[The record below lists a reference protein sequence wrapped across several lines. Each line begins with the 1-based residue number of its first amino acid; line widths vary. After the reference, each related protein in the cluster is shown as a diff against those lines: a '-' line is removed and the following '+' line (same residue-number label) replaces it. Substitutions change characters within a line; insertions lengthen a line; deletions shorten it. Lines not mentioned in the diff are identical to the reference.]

1 MTWRIRNLGWLV
13 ILGAWACGDD
23 STATSGTE
31 GTASDGSSTGAG
43 PSTSPTEGDDTATLT
58 DGGSAGSETTVSA
71 DTTAGPS
78 TDDGSSSEGGD
89 TSTGSSGG
97 DTSSGG
103 SESGSSSDDGMMAS
117 GCYEAAV
124 HPFAGA
130 LCDPGA
136 SACTVTVDE
145 PVDPV
150 VAFRNGTPAITH
162 DDGCAPQILYSRA
175 SGGFSGF
182 LAVRQ
187 GADDWDTVAT
197 PEPVALG
204 GIEFDATELHTQ
216 VLMYDGA
223 FGVHYSTWDG
233 AFTDEPDPAGQ
244 LLLRASG
251 TASLGDG
258 TLELAMTNSNGDLV
272 WGEFDGAWSL
282 GTGDGGETP
291 AIAVTDTGAPQ
302 ITTWTASVA
311 GWALDWVDPVADVS
325 EEIEPLGSAGLDLA
339 DQRIAIVGSTPHVA
353 YARQSL
359 GLHQIRHAER
369 TGAGTWAI
377 ATVAAEDPLVNETCD
392 IPAAIDGQTCD
403 YDYVRLRP
411 LGLVAS
417 QSGDVL
423 VLYAE
428 DHFMGTVVTVCMPG
442 PPFPTCMWVP
452 QSDQSEY
459 ATWIAAPDG
468 NGGWDAQTLVTDR
481 RIVGIDTS
489 LDGEGAVHVAA
500 YVDASKGFV
509 VDYLRIEG

>member
-1 MTWRIRNLGWLV
+1 MTWHIRTGWVGLA
-13 ILGAWACGDD
+13 ILAASACGDD

-58 DGGSAGSETTVSA
+58 DGGSAGSETTASA

-97 DTSSGG
+97 DTSSSGG

-136 SACTVTVDE
+136 SACTVTA
-145 PVDPV
+145 VDPV

-187 GADDWDTVAT
+187 GKSDWDTVAT

-272 WGEFDGAWSL
+272 WGEYDGAWSL

-302 ITTWTASVA
+302 ITTWTASIA

-369 TGAGTWAI
+369 TGAGAWAI
-377 ATVAAEDPLVNETCD
+377 TTVAAEDPLVDETCD
-392 IPAAIDGQTCD
+392 IPPAIDGQTCD